1 MFSPVSSTIFAFRNV
16 DKTSNGE
23 LGRAPVAA
31 GQLTSIFKEIAK
43 YDKAIAI
50 GAKNSMDIVRDL
62 VGKDALKTTG
72 KVLDF
77 FSRNVNPLICVSS
90 GIKVLKADDKDKD
103 RVLLEEAGMLGAMF
117 AAEHTVAKNYDKVV
131 NSKTVQ
137 NALNKA
143 SETKVLKPV
152 FETVAKHN
160 WGGKVGTIAKGLTF
174 ATASIGCS
182 TAGRSIMQSLL
193 KSTDNSGHQYMTA

>member
-16 DKTSNGE
+16 DKTSNGD

-31 GQLTSIFKEIAK
+31 GQITSIFKEIAK

-50 GAKNSMDIVRDL
+50 GAKNSMDIARDII
-62 VGKDALKTTG
+62 GKDTLKTTG

-90 GIKVLKADDKDKD
+90 GIKVLTADDKDKD
-103 RVLLEEAGMLGAMF
+103 KVLLEEGGMLGAMF
-117 AAEHTVAKNYDKVV
+117 AAEHTVSKNYDKVV
-131 NSKTVQ
+131 NSETVQ
-137 NALNKA
+137 KTIQKA
-143 SETKVLKPV
+143 SESKIFKPV
-152 FETVAKHN
+152 FETIAKHN
-160 WGGKVGTIAKGLTF
+160 WGSKVGTIVKGVTF

-182 TAGRSIMQSLL
+182 TAGRNIMQSLL
-193 KSTDNSGHQYMTA
+193 KNTDNSGVQYMKA